1 MTFLCKVIVR
11 LLYIMLSFF
20 EHFSEVRALS
30 NVLFQYFGEIFPE
43 IVLCCFVLFF
53 SEKMKIVQK
62 TLRENEH

>member
-1 MTFLCKVIVR
+1 MTFLCTVIAR

-43 IVLCCFVLFF
+43 IVLFCFVF
-53 SEKMKIVQK
+53 
-62 TLRENEH
+62 LREDKNCTKNFKRK

>member
-1 MTFLCKVIVR
+1 MTFLSTVIVG
-11 LLYIMLSFF
+11 LLYILLSFF

-30 NVLFQYFGEIFPE
+30 YVLFQYFGEIFPE
-43 IVLCCFVLFF
+43 IVLFF